1 MTLPARTV
9 TTTGDSDSAR
19 RFGDLLVADGVITR
33 AQLEDALRVQAAT
46 RVWMPLGQVLLQ
58 RRVVT
63 RAQLLAVLARYNKRA
78 RLGEILLR
86 AGRLSPPQLDA
97 ALALQR
103 REGTPLGH
111 ALMRLRYVSEEAFR
125 DALCTQLHINF
136 FDLDPIA
143 FDEATRTLV
152 NERYAV
158 RHRLVPL
165 FRQGDLLVVAMD
177 DPTDVRV
184 MQELGAG
191 RGLRIETVTSTQA
204 KLERALARVYR
215 GAPRPPADALVDRNV
230 MVGLIRDREIAE
242 LAARALRV
250 RILPPAWQ

>member
-1 MTLPARTV
+1 MPARTV
-9 TTTGDSDSAR
+9 PVLAAADSAR
-19 RFGDLLVADGVITR
+19 RVGDILVADGVISR
-33 AQLEDALRVQAAT
+33 AQLEDALRVQATT
-46 RVWMPLGQVLLQ
+46 RVWMPLGQVLLL

-63 RAQLLAVLARYNKRA
+63 RAQLLDVLARSNKRA

-86 AGRLSPPQLDA
+86 AGRLSPQQLDA

-111 ALMRLRYVSEEAFR
+111 ALMRLNLVSEEGFR

-143 FDEATRTLV
+143 FDNETRTLV
-152 NERYAV
+152 NERYAI

-165 FRQGDLLVVAMD
+165 FRQGNLLVVAMD
-177 DPTDVRV
+177 DPTDERVRE
-184 MQELGAG
+184 ELGAG
-191 RGLRIETVTSTQA
+191 RGLRIETVTSTLA
-204 KLERALARVYR
+204 KLERALVRVYR
-215 GAPRPPADALVDRNV
+215 GALRPPADALVDRNV
-230 MVGLIRDREIAE
+230 MVGMIRDREIAE

-250 RILPPAWQ
+250 RVLPPAWQ